1 MCDFSDVAATRAPL
15 FHIQLLVVGC
25 MGLAVDFGRFRVAIS
40 SACPLCGSSREDV
53 YHFIVVCP
61 QLVNVCS
68 SFCSPLPPFIVSDFD
83 ILL

>member
-1 MCDFSDVAATRAPL
+1 
-15 FHIQLLVVGC
+15 
-25 MGLAVDFGRFRVAIS
+25 MGLVVDFGRLRVAIS

-68 SFCSPLPPFIVSDFD
+68 SFSILCHLSFYQILKFYWKFAGSLTHLLMYFTQFLCSLC
-83 ILL
+83 